1 MIHEK
6 TVFKDKQSI
15 AFVDA
20 ESSSRSMKEARRES
34 IIFTDEIEDEFD
46 AASTSYHIQNLDQL
60 KYWLKKNEVLIV
72 TAWTN
77 MRDEHAIFF
86 NQLNKKIN
94 EMNELTKNYNT

>member
-1 MIHEK
+1 
-6 TVFKDKQSI
+6 
-15 AFVDA
+15 
-20 ESSSRSMKEARRES
+20 
-34 IIFTDEIEDEFD
+34 
-46 AASTSYHIQNLDQL
+46 L